1 MEITNAETQLFE
13 AVRQRDDA
21 KAHMILQ
28 TFYADQRR
36 RMRESL
42 SATLVLLVEVDND
55 GPLLDPD
62 TYKLTLPDGIRVQ
75 LTGAKK

>member
-1 MEITNAETQLFE
+1 
-13 AVRQRDDA
+13 
-21 KAHMILQ
+21 
-28 TFYADQRR
+28 
-36 RMRESL
+36 MRESL